1 MAQELAHRILSD
13 LSTAFQRHPNIDEV
27 GFIPCPT
34 CQHNRSPVVVEN
46 NKLGIE
52 TWCLELI
59 FPYAHDK
66 VLRARG
72 RDDNGRKIKV
82 SRSARSLLEAT
93 RAVLLVQADCLTA
106 WNIRKELVEAED
118 LKCIQDLKFAALVLT
133 KHPKSSET
141 FAHRRWLLKQIVQ
154 KTTSTSLQP
163 SPVSQASH
171 TNGLVAGD
179 QASGG
184 AAAVPPLN
192 ARGTKSGGAELP
204 CDEKLLETELAVCQS
219 SAERYPSN
227 YYAWTHRAW
236 VVEQVARCH
245 YKILIKELSDTRHW
259 ISRHISDHSGL
270 QYRQFLITQLATH
283 FRSADA
289 LQDEFLPLLT
299 AEFELLTDL
308 ITAFPGHEALW
319 YHRRYVFQQWE
330 SVLSMCKCPKSDN
343 SASSTGK
350 NQTHLQQG
358 HPEVPAELYAHSA
371 SSFSRDCKD
380 SKLHAT
386 VVQGNKKAKVDPAYT
401 EHHTLQSELELCRNV
416 MATCRDGW
424 QVRLAGSYQHW
435 LQQRILGQDNTS
447 L

>member
-1 MAQELAHRILSD
+1 MAHELAHRILSD

-27 GFIPCPT
+27 GFICCPT

-72 RDDNGRKIKV
+72 RDDRGRKIKV

-118 LKCIQDLKFAALVLT
+118 LKCTQDLKFAALVLT

-141 FAHRRWLLKQIVQ
+141 FAHRRWLLKQIIQ
-154 KTTSTSLQP
+154 KTTSTSVQP
-163 SPVSQASH
+163 SPIAQASH

-179 QASGG
+179 QASSG
-184 AAAVPPLN
+184 AAVEQPLN
-192 ARGTKSGGAELP
+192 TQHGTKAGGTKLP
-204 CDEKLLETELAVCQS
+204 CDEKLLETELTVCQS

-236 VVEQVARCH
+236 VVENVARCH
-245 YKILIKELSDTRHW
+245 YKILMKELCDNRHW

-270 QYRQFLITQLATH
+270 QYRQFLLTQLATH
-283 FRSADA
+283 FRLEDA
-289 LQDEFLPLLT
+289 LQDEFLPVLT

-330 SVLSMCKCPKSDN
+330 SVLSMFKCPKSDN
-343 SASSTGK
+343 SASSK
-350 NQTHLQQG
+350 NHTHLQQQ
-358 HPEVPAELYAHSA
+358 HCSEVPVELYTHSA
-371 SSFSRDCKD
+371 SSFSRDRDD
-380 SKLHAT
+380 SKLHAA
-386 VVQGNKKAKVDPAYT
+386 VVQGNKKAKVDSTYT
-401 EHHTLQSELELCRNV
+401 EHHTIQTELEFCRNI
-416 MATCRDGW
+416 MATSQDGW

-435 LQQRILGQDNTS
+435 LQQRILGQDNK
-447 L
+447 LL

>member
-1 MAQELAHRILSD
+1 MAEELAHRILSD

-27 GFIPCPT
+27 GFICCPT

-66 VLRARG
+66 VLRARS
-72 RDDNGRKIKV
+72 RDDSGRKVKV

-141 FAHRRWLLKQIVQ
+141 FAHRRWLLKQVVQ
-154 KTTSTSLQP
+154 KTSSTSPQP
-163 SPVSQASH
+163 HPVAPASH
-171 TNGLVAGD
+171 TNGLVAAD

-184 AAAVPPLN
+184 ATAAQPLS
-192 ARGTKSGGAELP
+192 AQRGAKAELP
-204 CDEKLLETELAVCQS
+204 CDEKLLETELAVCQR

-236 VVEQVARCH
+236 VVENVARCH
-245 YKILIKELSDTRHW
+245 YKILMRELSDTRHW

-270 QYRQFLITQLATH
+270 QYRQFLITQLGTH
-283 FRSADA
+283 FRSADT

-330 SVLSMCKCPKSDN
+330 SVLSVYKCPKSDN
-343 SASSTGK
+343 SASSR
-350 NQTHLQQG
+350 NLTHLHQG
-358 HPEVPAELYAHSA
+358 RSDIPAE
-371 SSFSRDCKD
+371 FSRDCEDGKPH
-380 SKLHAT
+380 HAT

-401 EHHTLQSELELCRNV
+401 EHLTLQTELEFCRNV
-416 MATCRDGW
+416 MATCQDGW

-435 LQQRILGQDNTS
+435 LQQRILGRDNNP

>member
-1 MAQELAHRILSD
+1 MAEELAHRILSD

-27 GFIPCPT
+27 GFICCPT

-66 VLRARG
+66 VLRARS
-72 RDDNGRKIKV
+72 RDDSGRKIKV

-118 LKCIQDLKFAALVLT
+118 LKSIQDLKFAALVLT

-141 FAHRRWLLKQIVQ
+141 FAHRRWLLKQVVQ
-154 KTTSTSLQP
+154 KTSSTSLQP
-163 SPVSQASH
+163 HP
-171 TNGLVAGD
+171 
-179 QASGG
+179 
-184 AAAVPPLN
+184 
-192 ARGTKSGGAELP
+192 RGRKAELP
-204 CDEKLLETELAVCQS
+204 CDEKLLEAELAVCQR

-236 VVEQVARCH
+236 VVENVARCH
-245 YKILIKELSDTRHW
+245 YKILMRELSDTRHW

-270 QYRQFLITQLATH
+270 QYRQFLITQLGTH
-283 FRSADA
+283 FRSVVDSLSTSNGHHFGNTKTLRLHTCDLVSRSADA

-319 YHRRYVFQQWE
+319 YHR
-330 SVLSMCKCPKSDN
+330 
-343 SASSTGK
+343 
-350 NQTHLQQG
+350 
-358 HPEVPAELYAHSA
+358 
-371 SSFSRDCKD
+371 
-380 SKLHAT
+380 
-386 VVQGNKKAKVDPAYT
+386 
-401 EHHTLQSELELCRNV
+401 
-416 MATCRDGW
+416 
-424 QVRLAGSYQHW
+424 
-435 LQQRILGQDNTS
+435 
-447 L
+447 